1 MVDREKV
8 LTVLRRRFPDATIAQ
23 LASAANAIVGLDEE
37 WDLVEPHN
45 LADLIDRVRRGAEFR
60 LLERRTDARV

>member
-23 LASAANAIVGLDEE
+23 LASAANAIVGLDDE
-37 WDLVEPHN
+37 WDLVEPRN
-45 LADLIDRVRRGAEFR
+45 LADLIDRLRQGAEFR
-60 LLERRTDARV
+60 LLERRTDVRA